1 MEWVEFTAA
10 TVEEAKDKALD
21 ELRVDTSDAE
31 FEVLEEPRKGLFGR
45 VKGQARVRAR
55 VKPAAPRPKTER
67 RDRRKR
73 SSSGDAET
81 RPDRASR
88 PDRATSDGV
97 GDVAP
102 VVVGSSPTDDRGQ
115 RSRSSGDR
123 GPSRG
128 PQQGG
133 SDRNARSERSSPN
146 NKDSFMS
153 DPDVRSTRSI
163 EREAAADP
171 EAELAAASGFLQ
183 GLVDAFGLQGEL
195 SVVIAEDEGREL
207 HVNGQD
213 LGLLIGPKGA
223 TLEAIQE
230 LTRLAAR
237 KAGPAR
243 SDTRLRVDI
252 GSYREKRRAALVK
265 FARSIA
271 EQVQASGVQRTLEPM
286 SSVDRK
292 TVHDALSDVEGV
304 STTSEGEEPRRRVL
318 ILPGA

>member
-10 TVEEAKDKALD
+10 TVEEAKEKALD

-55 VKPAAPRPKTER
+55 VKPATPRPKMER

-73 SSSGDAET
+73 TSSGEGDARPERSRPERVAADAE
-81 RPDRASR
+81 
-88 PDRATSDGV
+88 DGV
-97 GDVAP
+97 VVAAGA
-102 VVVGSSPTDDRGQ
+102 VGEAGQ
-115 RSRSSGDR
+115 RSRNTAGRGDGR
-123 GPSRG
+123 GPR
-128 PQQGG
+128 PGG
-133 SDRNARSERSSPN
+133 NDRNVRSDRSPN
-146 NKDSFMS
+146 NKDARMS
-153 DPDVRSTRSI
+153 DSSASSTGSS
-163 EREAAADP
+163 EREATADP
-171 EAELAAASGFLQ
+171 EAELAAASGFLR
-183 GLVDAFGLQGEL
+183 GLVDAFGLKGEL
-195 SVVIAEDEGREL
+195 SVVTAEDEGREL
-207 HVNGQD
+207 HVSGQE

-243 SDTRLRVDI
+243 SETRLRVDI

-265 FARSIA
+265 FAQSLA
-271 EQVQASGVQRTLEPM
+271 EQVKENGAQRAMEPM
-286 SSVDRK
+286 SAVDRK
-292 TVHDALSDVEGV
+292 TVHDALSEIDGV

-318 ILPGA
+318 ILPAS